1 MCREA
6 TAERTAESRG
16 EPAGQRP
23 VVAVNRRLQQKC
35 LSIIAGQAGD
45 GMNAAAI
52 DNAAQSTMDSTGL
65 AQGTAEG
72 GGILIVRPSPV
83 WEFLVVIQMKRRKA

>member
-1 MCREA
+1 
-6 TAERTAESRG
+6 
-16 EPAGQRP
+16 
-23 VVAVNRRLQQKC
+23 
-35 LSIIAGQAGD
+35 
-45 GMNAAAI
+45 MNAAVI

-72 GGILIVRPSPV
+72 GGILIVQPSPV